1 MRLFF
6 LFTRKYPTQTL
17 LMLVCLLAAGL
28 LDGFGLSMLLPL
40 LSIAIPQGVEPAG
53 IPAMGGSKLEKLV
66 ADFFAFL
73 NLTPSVAN
81 IMVIIVLS
89 VILKSL
95 MIFISRRQ
103 VGYTVARIATDLRL
117 ELLRAMMAA
126 KWEYFLRE
134 RLGYHTSAMLN
145 ETKQSSSA
153 FNLGVL
159 MVADFLEAL
168 VYIVTAFLVSANA
181 SLVAIGLSLFI
192 MFFLR
197 RYIRKVRKTG
207 QRQTQLRRD
216 LLASMTDLFQSF
228 KSLKAMAREDHAD
241 YILKKSTLSL
251 QRVQKKQVMTQG
263 MMKALQEP
271 LITIFLA
278 IGIFLTLV
286 YWHLPVSNTL
296 VLLFLIGRVIK
307 QLTKIQERYSEIA
320 ILEGSYWSF
329 QKTIRNL
336 TQQREEILGTKQPV
350 LDRELTL
357 EGVSFSY
364 GDGWALRNVN
374 ILFPVGQITAIIGPS
389 GSGKTTI
396 LDLVAGLLP
405 PQQGEV
411 RLDGVS
417 LKQFDI
423 KKWRQMIGYVPQETI
438 LMHDTILNNI
448 VLGDKNLKAEDAVVA
463 LTAAGAMDFVEG
475 MPEGIH
481 HVVGEG
487 GGKLS
492 GGQRQ
497 RIAIA
502 RAIVHRPKLLI
513 FDEATSALDPVS
525 EAAVCGTMR
534 QLRGEHTILA
544 ISHQTALLKCA
555 DQAYVIDNGVAKQ
568 ICPTDGNQ
576 LISITD
582 DGS

>member
-1 MRLFF
+1 
-6 LFTRKYPTQTL
+6 
-17 LMLVCLLAAGL
+17 
-28 LDGFGLSMLLPL
+28 
-40 LSIAIPQGVEPAG
+40 
-53 IPAMGGSKLEKLV
+53 
-66 ADFFAFL
+66 
-73 NLTPSVAN
+73 
-81 IMVIIVLS
+81 
-89 VILKSL
+89 
-95 MIFISRRQ
+95 
-103 VGYTVARIATDLRL
+103 
-117 ELLRAMMAA
+117 
-126 KWEYFLRE
+126 
-134 RLGYHTSAMLN
+134 
-145 ETKQSSSA
+145 
-153 FNLGVL
+153 
-159 MVADFLEAL
+159 
-168 VYIVTAFLVSANA
+168 
-181 SLVAIGLSLFI
+181 

-448 VLGDKNLKAEDAVVA
+448 VLGDKNLKAEDAVAA
-463 LTAAGAMDFVEG
+463 LTAAGAMEFVEG

-525 EAAVCGTMR
+525 ETAVCETMR

-555 DQAYVIDNGVAKQ
+555 DQAYVIDNGVAKP
-568 ICPTDGNQ
+568 ICPTDGNR
-576 LISITD
+576 LISISNNGT
-582 DGS
+582 

>member
-1 MRLFF
+1 
-6 LFTRKYPTQTL
+6 
-17 LMLVCLLAAGL
+17 
-28 LDGFGLSMLLPL
+28 
-40 LSIAIPQGVEPAG
+40 
-53 IPAMGGSKLEKLV
+53 
-66 ADFFAFL
+66 
-73 NLTPSVAN
+73 
-81 IMVIIVLS
+81 MVIIVLS

-336 TQQREEILGTKQPV
+336 TQQREEILGTKPPV

-463 LTAAGAMDFVEG
+463 LTAAGAMEFVEG